1 MWEPEYCPPTPKWS
15 MLSPLEPANTSL
27 HVTKRPLQ
35 MRLSKDLRWEVIL
48 EYLGGPSVITNKR
61 EVGAMQLEEDWT
73 SSCWL

>member
-1 MWEPEYCPPTPKWS
+1 
-15 MLSPLEPANTSL
+15 
-27 HVTKRPLQ
+27 

-61 EVGAMQLEEDWT
+61 EVGAVQLEEDWT